1 MCKDKSKKEM
11 WSKRYKEREDG
22 LKGPAVFIENKL
34 NHLNKG
40 TVLDLA
46 CGDGRNSIF
55 LAKQGFEV
63 TGIDFS
69 EEALKRL
76 NTFSE
81 MEKLE
86 VATKVLD
93 VDNKDELLKLGKF
106 DNIVISNFK
115 PTVQVFKMLD
125 KLLNEEGIIIF
136 STFNFRDAEENDF
149 PRKFCVEENEFKDV
163 NDQLELVALDVF
175 KEGSRNLDGY
185 IFANKKKDL

>member
-1 MCKDKSKKEM
+1 
-11 WSKRYKEREDG
+11 
-22 LKGPAVFIENKL
+22 
-34 NHLNKG
+34 
-40 TVLDLA
+40 
-46 CGDGRNSIF
+46 
-55 LAKQGFEV
+55 
-63 TGIDFS
+63 
-69 EEALKRL
+69 
-76 NTFSE
+76 